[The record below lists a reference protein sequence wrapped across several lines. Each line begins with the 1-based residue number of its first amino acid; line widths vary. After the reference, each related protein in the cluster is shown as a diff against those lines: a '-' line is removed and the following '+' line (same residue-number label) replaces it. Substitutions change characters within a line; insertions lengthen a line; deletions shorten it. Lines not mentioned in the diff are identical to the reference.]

1 MSGQTQP
8 WDASAN
14 PGEAEL
20 LAALRNE
27 DEAAFAYLVDKY
39 YASMIRIALM
49 YVKDQ
54 AAAEDVVQETW
65 IGVLRGLDRFE
76 GRSSLKTWIFTILTN
91 RAKTR
96 AQRDG
101 RYLPLTPLWEDEA
114 EENEPAVAPDHFTSA
129 GHWLGD
135 SMPNRWEV
143 IPEDH
148 LLSEETLGVIDDA
161 IDHLPPGQRE
171 VIRLR
176 DVDGWS
182 SAEVCNVL
190 DITETNQRVLLHRA
204 RSKVRRALE
213 QYLAS

>member
-1 MSGQTQP
+1 
-8 WDASAN
+8 
-14 PGEAEL
+14 
-20 LAALRNE
+20 
-27 DEAAFAYLVDKY
+27 
-39 YASMIRIALM
+39 MIRIALM

-54 AAAEDVVQETW
+54 AVAEDVVQETW

-96 AQRDG
+96 AQREG
-101 RYLPLTPLWEDEA
+101 RYASLTPLWDGESED
-114 EENEPAVAPDHFTSA
+114 NEPAVTPEHFSSE
-129 GHWLGD
+129 GHWHGD
-135 SMPNRWEV
+135 SMPNRWDV
-143 IPEDH
+143 IPEDR
-148 LLSEETLGVIDDA
+148 LLSKETLQVIDDA
-161 IDHLPPGQRE
+161 INMLPPGQRE

-182 SAEVCNVL
+182 SAEVRNVL
-190 DITETNQRVLLHRA
+190 DISETNQRVLLHRA